1 MSGIIAQN
9 TLGNTGLVK
18 SPAAGGAWTFIKKLT
33 ASTSSTLSFVNGTSD
48 VVLDSTYAEYIFYFV
63 NMHPSAE
70 SDLQFNMSIDTGS
83 NYNVAK
89 TSTNTLAYH
98 HEGDNYAGFGY
109 NTSHDLAQGTG
120 FQNIAGNTMPDADG
134 SCSGYLHLFNPSSTT
149 FVKHYIAQSNRMD
162 DDTANHFFIG
172 GYGNTTS
179 AVDAIQFKNDTGT
192 MDAGDIFLHGLTI

>member
-1 MSGIIAQN
+1 MSGIVAQN
-9 TLGNTGLVK
+9 TLDNTGLVK

-70 SDLQFNMSIDTGS
+70 ADFSFNMSIDAGS
-83 NYNVAK
+83 NYNIAK
-89 TSTNTLAYH
+89 TSTVHLAYH
-98 HEGDNYAGFGY
+98 HEGDSYEGAGY
-109 NTSHDLAQGTG
+109 NTTHDLAQGTG
-120 FQNIAGNTMPDADG
+120 FQNIAANTMPDADG
-134 SCSGYLHLFNPSSTT
+134 SCSGYLHIFNPSSTT
-149 FVKHYIAQSNRMD
+149 FVKHYIAVSHRMD
-162 DDTANHFFIG
+162 DATSNHMFVG

-192 MDAGDIFLHGLTI
+192 MDAGIIFLHGLTI

>member
-1 MSGIIAQN
+1 MTGIIAQN
-9 TLGNTGLVK
+9 TLDNSGLIK
-18 SPAAGGAWTFIKKLT
+18 APEGGGAWTFIKKLT
-33 ASTSSTLSFVNGTSD
+33 ASGDSTLSFVNGASD
-48 VVLDSTYAEYIFYFV
+48 VVLDGTYAEYLFYFV

-89 TSTNTLAYH
+89 TSTCHLAYH
-98 HEGDNYAGFGY
+98 HEGDSYSGFGY

-134 SCSGYLHLFNPSSTT
+134 GCSAYLHLFGLSSTT
-149 FVKHYIAQSNRMD
+149 FVKHYIAESNRLD
-162 DDTANHFFIG
+162 DATANQMFIA

-192 MDAGDIFLHGLTI
+192 MDAGTIFLHGLTI